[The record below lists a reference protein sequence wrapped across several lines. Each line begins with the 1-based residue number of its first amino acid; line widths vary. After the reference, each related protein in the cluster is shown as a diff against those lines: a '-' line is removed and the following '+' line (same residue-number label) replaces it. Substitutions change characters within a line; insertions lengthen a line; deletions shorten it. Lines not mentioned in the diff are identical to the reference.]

1 MDDGS
6 EEKIDDTFR
15 SFAAFPADPPTKRDL
30 CKNCRRPL
38 SVCWCNFLPQEPL
51 EVQCTTIIFQH
62 PNEAKRCL
70 RTAPMLLAA
79 LPPDKC
85 FIVQGRKFS
94 VNKSPLVEKILSSP
108 NTLLLY
114 PGEKAL
120 AISEIPN
127 VDEHG
132 EPYNLV
138 LIDGTWAQACSIYH
152 TNQSLQRLKQV
163 KLCNTGVSEY
173 VIRTQPSDHCL
184 STVESAALA
193 LSELENKAHIK
204 EILLRPLK
212 ALCQF
217 QLQHGAVEHQ
227 SKEFLLQNGRKH
239 TAKQHKK
246 RTPEEELS

>member
-6 EEKIDDTFR
+6 EMDDTFR
-15 SFAAFPADPPTKRDL
+15 SFAAFPSDPPTKRDL

-38 SVCWCNFLPQEPL
+38 SVCWCHYLPQEPL
-51 EVQCTTIIFQH
+51 DVRCTTVILQH
-62 PNEAKRCL
+62 PNEVKRCL

-79 LPPDKC
+79 LPSDKC

-94 VNKSPLVEKILSSP
+94 VNKSPFVERILSSA

-114 PGEKAL
+114 PGDKAIN
-120 AISEIPN
+120 ISKIPS

-138 LIDGTWAQACSIYH
+138 LIDGTWAQARSIYH

-163 KLCNTGVSEY
+163 KLCNTGISEY
-173 VIRTQPSDHCL
+173 VIRTQPTDNCL

-193 LSELENKAHIK
+193 LSELEKKAHIK
-204 EILLRPLK
+204 EALLRPLK

-227 SKEFLLQNGRKH
+227 SKECLMQNGRVNEF
-239 TAKQHKK
+239 KQHKK
-246 RTPEEELS
+246 RAPKEELS